1 MTRDME
7 KARQLL
13 ATGDYTC
20 VFCQGDRVYVG
31 RERGVKPLL
40 DPLEAGAIPHG
51 FSAADKVVGRAAAF
65 LYVLL
70 GACEVYAEVMSEPA
84 RQVLAANGIA
94 HSYGRLVDAI
104 RNRTGDGFC
113 PMESA
118 VREINDP
125 ETALVAIKE
134 KIKALAGGKQ

>member
-20 VFCQGDRVYVG
+20 VLCRGDCVCAS

-40 DPLEAGAIPHG
+40 EQLEAGTLPHG

-84 RQVLAANGIA
+84 RQVLAVNGIA
-94 HSYGRLVDAI
+94 HSYDRLVDAI
-104 RNRTGDGFC
+104 RTRTGDGFC

-118 VREINDP
+118 VWEISDP
-125 ETALVAIKE
+125 ETALAAIKE
-134 KIKALAGGKQ
+134 KSKALADGKQ